1 MTDRLQPEE
10 MVSRLLNAE
19 DILLLCHKNP
29 DGDTTG
35 SAAALCHALRAL
47 GKQAAVFCADPIPS
61 MYSYMQIPMY
71 TPGQFTPGCVVAID
85 VASIQ
90 LFGDRARPWSERVD
104 LCIDHHGSN
113 AGYAGETLLDDSA
126 AATAEILADLI
137 PLLGTEITPLIA
149 DCLYTGLSTDT
160 GCFKFANTTARTHR
174 TAARLMEL
182 GARVEDLNPLLFEN
196 KSRALMEIERM
207 ALAGLEYFFDGRC
220 AVICLTKE
228 QIAGSGVTPGEL
240 EGITSLPRM
249 IEGVQVC
256 ITMRQLPAGSC
267 KISVRTIKGV
277 DACAI
282 ARRLG
287 GGGHNQA
294 AGCELEGNLENAKQ
308 AVLDE
313 VEKEFRRMAAA
324 AQEEE

>member
-1 MTDRLQPEE
+1 
-10 MVSRLLNAE
+10 
-19 DILLLCHKNP
+19 
-29 DGDTTG
+29 
-35 SAAALCHALRAL
+35 
-47 GKQAAVFCADPIPS
+47 
-61 MYSYMQIPMY
+61 
-71 TPGQFTPGCVVAID
+71 
-85 VASIQ
+85 
-90 LFGDRARPWSERVD
+90 
-104 LCIDHHGSN
+104 
-113 AGYAGETLLDDSA
+113 
-126 AATAEILADLI
+126 
-137 PLLGTEITPLIA
+137 
-149 DCLYTGLSTDT
+149 
-160 GCFKFANTTARTHR
+160 
-174 TAARLMEL
+174 
-182 GARVEDLNPLLFEN
+182 
-196 KSRALMEIERM
+196 M

-228 QIAGSGVTPGEL
+228 QIASSGVTPGEL

-249 IEGVQVC
+249 IEGVQVG

-324 AQEEE
+324 QEEE

>member
-19 DILLLCHKNP
+19 DLLLLCHKNP

-61 MYSYMQIPMY
+61 MYGYMQIPLY
-71 TPGQFTPGCVVAID
+71 APGQFAPGCVVAID

-90 LFGDRARPWSERVD
+90 LFGDGARPWSERVD

-113 AGYAGETLLDDSA
+113 AGYAGETLLDDTA
-126 AATAEILADLI
+126 AATAELLAELI
-137 PLLGTEITPLIA
+137 PMLGAPITPLIA

-182 GARVEDLNPLLFEN
+182 GARVEELNPLLFEN
-196 KSRALMEIERM
+196 KSRALMAIERM
-207 ALAGLEYFFDGRC
+207 ALAGLEYHFEGRC
-220 AVICLTKE
+220 ALISLTKE
-228 QIAGSGVTPGEL
+228 QIAESGVTPGEL
-240 EGITSLPRM
+240 EGLTSLPRM
-249 IEGVQVC
+249 IEGVQVG
-256 ITMRQLPAGSC
+256 ITIRQMPAGSF
-267 KISVRTIKGV
+267 KISVRTVKGV

-294 AGCELEGNLENAKQ
+294 AGCELEGNMENAKQ

-313 VEKEFRRMAAA
+313 VEKEFHRLAAA
-324 AQEEE
+324 REEE